1 MGSPRNWRPAF
12 EQQSA
17 RINVDDGTWREF
29 RTRCL
34 ADGEHVSDVLARLVR
49 AELDGP
55 VSTRERVTDQPVKP
69 PTRKAAAPPVKNE
82 GEAEALS
89 LFDL

>member
-12 EQQSA
+12 EQQTA
-17 RINVDDGTWREF
+17 RVNVDDETWLEF

-34 ADGEHVSDVLARLVR
+34 AGGEHVSEVLARLVR
-49 AELDGP
+49 AELDR
-55 VSTRERVTDQPVKP
+55 SLLTRERVSDQPAKP
-69 PTRKAAAPPVKNE
+69 PKAAAPPVKDS
-82 GEAEALS
+82 GAAEALS

>member
-12 EQQSA
+12 EQQTA
-17 RINVDDGTWREF
+17 RINVDDTTWLEF

-34 ADGEHVSDVLARLVR
+34 ADGEHVSDALARLVR
-49 AELDGP
+49 AELDRT
-55 VSTRERVTDQPVKP
+55 VSTRERAAVKSA
-69 PTRKAAAPPVKNE
+69 TRKAPAPE
-82 GEAEALS
+82 DRGGAEALL